1 MSKLFPQDI
10 IGLSTENHFSK
21 FSKKSSAIYIVVI
34 LAFVVIVISFFFIKT
49 EITVQS
55 RGLIRSSAEP
65 IQITS
70 PVVAE
75 VVQSVL
81 KENKSVT
88 IGDTL
93 IWLNREKFKERIE
106 YLEDLISENESYLD
120 DISLMLKFKY
130 RTLKTDLYKTT
141 HSQYRQRL
149 SELDL
154 RIKIVQRSYNR
165 ALILYNKQV
174 IPLEEKEEKEFQLEN
189 AIEEKKNFVKHSR
202 NEWQRLLTNYKLD
215 NRKFSSEIT
224 GLYHDIEKYIILAPG
239 TGVIANF
246 NGIQPGS
253 FVSPGQPIATISPN
267 GKIVTECLVPPK
279 DIGYLRIGMATVYQ
293 VDAYNYNQ
301 WGLATGSIT
310 EISNEIY
317 FMENQPF
324 FKVRCNLNETHL
336 SLKNGYKGK
345 LKKGLTT
352 TVRFKITKRTLAQ
365 LFFDKTDNW
374 LNPKI
379 IKE

>member
-1 MSKLFPQDI
+1 MNKLFPSDI
-10 IGLSTENHFSK
+10 IGLSAENHFSK

-34 LAFVVIVISFFFIKT
+34 LAFIVTVVSFFFIKT

-65 IQITS
+65 IQIAS

-81 KENKSVT
+81 KENKFVT

-93 IWLNREKFKERIE
+93 IWLNREKFKDKNEHLENLITE
-106 YLEDLISENESYLD
+106 NDNYLN

-130 RTLKTDLYKTT
+130 HSLKTDLFKTT
-141 HSQYRQRL
+141 HTQYRQKL
-149 SELDL
+149 SEFDL
-154 RIKIVQRSYNR
+154 RIKLVQRSFSR
-165 ALILYNKQV
+165 ALTLFNKQV
-174 IPLEEKEEKEFQLEN
+174 IPLAEKEEKEFQLEK
-189 AIEEKKNFVKHSR
+189 IKEEKKIFVKQSR
-202 NEWQRLLTNYKLD
+202 NEWQRLATNYKLE
-215 NRKFSSEIT
+215 NKKYKSEII
-224 GLYHDIEKYIILAPG
+224 GLHRDMEKFIILAPG
-239 TGVIANF
+239 TGVIVNF

-253 FVSPGQPIATISPN
+253 FVSPGQAIATISPN
-267 GKIVTECLVPPK
+267 GNNVIECLVPPK
-279 DIGYLRIGMATVYQ
+279 DIGYLRTGMSTVYQ

-301 WGLATGSIT
+301 WGLATGNIT

-317 FMENQPF
+317 FVENQPF

>member
-1 MSKLFPQDI
+1 MNKLFPSDI

-34 LAFVVIVISFFFIKT
+34 LAFIVAVVSFFFIKT

-55 RGLIRSSAEP
+55 RGLIRSSVEP

-75 VVQSVL
+75 VVKAVL

-93 IWLNREKFKERIE
+93 IWLKREKLKERIE
-106 YLEDLISENESYLD
+106 HFEKLIFENESYLY

-130 RTLKTDLYKTT
+130 HSLKTDLYKTT
-141 HSQYRQRL
+141 HSQYRQKL
-149 SELDL
+149 SEFDL
-154 RIKIVQRSYNR
+154 RIKLVQRSYNR
-165 ALILYNKQV
+165 ALTLYNKNV
-174 IPLEEKEEKEFQLEN
+174 IPLAEKEEKEFHLEKT
-189 AIEEKKNFVKHSR
+189 IEEKKIFVKQSR
-202 NEWQRLLTNYKLD
+202 NEWQRLSTDYKLE
-215 NRKFSSEIT
+215 NKTFRSEIV
-224 GLYHDIEKYIILAPG
+224 GLHRDMENYIILAPG

-253 FVSPGQPIATISPN
+253 FVSPGQPIAIISPN

-279 DIGYLRIGMATVYQ
+279 DIGYLRIGMPTVYQ

>member
-1 MSKLFPQDI
+1 MSKLFPSDI

-21 FSKKSSAIYIVVI
+21 FSKKSSAIYIVVL
-34 LAFVVIVISFFFIKT
+34 LAFIVTVISFFFIKT

-93 IWLNREKFKERIE
+93 IWLKRKKIKEGIGH
-106 YLEDLISENESYLD
+106 LEDLIFENENYLN

-130 RTLKTDLYKTT
+130 NSLKTDLFKTT
-141 HSQYRQRL
+141 HSQYRQKL

-154 RIKIVQRSYNR
+154 SIKLVQHAYSR
-165 ALILYNKQV
+165 ALTLYNKQV
-174 IPLEEKEEKEFQLEN
+174 IPLAEKEEKEFQLEK
-189 AIEEKKNFVKHSR
+189 AIEEKKNFVKQSR
-202 NEWQRLLTNYKLD
+202 NEWQRLSTNYKLE
-215 NRKFSSEIT
+215 NKRLRSEII
-224 GLYHDIEKYIILAPG
+224 GLHRDIERYIILAPG
-239 TGVIANF
+239 SGVIANF

-253 FVSPGQPIATISPN
+253 FVSPGQPIAMISPN
-267 GKIVTECLVPPK
+267 GSIVTECLVPPK
-279 DIGYLRIGMATVYQ
+279 DIGYLRIGMPTAYQ

-301 WGLATGSIT
+301 WGLATGKIT
-310 EISNEIY
+310 YISNEIY
-317 FMENQPF
+317 FLENQPF

-336 SLKNGYKGK
+336 SLKNGYRGE

-352 TVRFKITKRTLAQ
+352 TVRFNITKRTLAQ